1 MSAGRRLIGFFL
13 LAVLVG
19 FASRWATHEWLRR
32 SPSTHDLGLRWLKEE
47 FHLTEKSYQEVV
59 SIHQEYFLRCED
71 MCKKLDAA
79 TRPLLWR
86 TRGRTGKEQPGK
98 VETDRQAE
106 RALCTDCETEMV
118 VHLQRVAKLMPEN
131 EGSRFL
137 KLILPEV
144 IEQHR
149 QHDNRVTSLMQR

>member
-1 MSAGRRLIGFFL
+1 MSAGRRLIGFIL

-19 FASRWATHEWLRR
+19 VGSRWATHELLRPT
-32 SPSTHDLGLRWLKEE
+32 PSTHDLGLRWLKEE
-47 FHLTEKSYQEVV
+47 FHLTEKSYQEVA

-79 TRPLLWR
+79 THPLLWR
-86 TRGRTGKEQPGK
+86 TRGRTGKKQTGG
-98 VETDRQAE
+98 VEKDRQAE
-106 RALCTDCETEMV
+106 RALCTDCEAEMV
-118 VHLQRVAKLMPEN
+118 AHLQRVAKLMPEH

>member
-1 MSAGRRLIGFFL
+1 MSAGRRLIGFIL
-13 LAVLVG
+13 LTLLVG
-19 FASRWATHEWLRR
+19 FISRWVTHEWLR
-32 SPSTHDLGLRWLKEE
+32 SQPTPHDLGLRWLKEE
-47 FHLTEKSYQEVV
+47 FHLTEESYKEVA
-59 SIHQEYFLRCED
+59 SIHEDYFRRCED

-86 TRGRTGKEQPGK
+86 TRGRAAMEHPSKAEA
-98 VETDRQAE
+98 DRQAE
-106 RALCTDCETEMV
+106 RALCKDCESEMV
-118 VHLQRVAKLMPEN
+118 SHLQRVATLMPEE

-149 QHDNRVTSLMQR
+149 QHDNRVTSLMQK

>member
-1 MSAGRRLIGFFL
+1 MSSGRRLIGFIL

-19 FASRWATHEWLRR
+19 VASRWATHEWLRPT
-32 SPSTHDLGLRWLKEE
+32 PSTHDLGLRWLKEE
-47 FHLTEKSYQEVV
+47 FHLTEESYQKVA
-59 SIHQEYFLRCED
+59 SSHQEYFLRCED

-86 TRGRTGKEQPGK
+86 TRGRTGKEQPGR
-98 VETDRQAE
+98 VETDLQAE
-106 RALCTDCETEMV
+106 RALCRDCESEMV
-118 VHLQRVAKLMPEN
+118 THLQRVAKLMPEQ

-137 KLILPEV
+137 RLILPEV
-144 IEQHR
+144 LEQHR